1 MQRIPRLPRGLI
13 ILGRLS
19 RSRLHRVLLVTRRLV
34 VVLVANVVVDS
45 VVVMADL
52 VDVVTIANLQSRTG
66 TEHPHGTVNWLELP
80 AARRLGFAEE
90 LQEIELE
97 AMEEVVD
104 EVKSL
109 FE

>member
-1 MQRIPRLPRGLI
+1 MPWNEPGNDKDPWGQRKNDGPP
-13 ILGRLS
+13 
-19 RSRLHRVLLVTRRLV
+19 
-34 VVLVANVVVDS
+34 
-45 VVVMADL
+45 DL
-52 VDVVTIANLQSRTG
+52 VDVVLIANIQSRAG
-66 TEHPHGTVNWLELP
+66 TDHPHGTLNWLELP

-90 LQEIELE
+90 IQEIELE